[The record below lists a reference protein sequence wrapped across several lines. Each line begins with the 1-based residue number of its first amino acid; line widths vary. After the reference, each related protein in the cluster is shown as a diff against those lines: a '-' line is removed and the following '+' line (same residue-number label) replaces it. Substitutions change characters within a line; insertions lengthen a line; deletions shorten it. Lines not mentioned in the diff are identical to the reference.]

1 MKGGQN
7 RHIHCKL
14 FMSTYIDTMHPERH
28 APYDD
33 IPRDVRDFL
42 NYLGAILN
50 RSPRTVNAYYIDL
63 RLFFKFLLRERGTV
77 AADCEFEDIDIR
89 GIDTA
94 AIASV
99 TQAEIYEYLYFLKN
113 ERGNEPAARAR
124 KLTSIKSFYRFMTVK
139 SNRLTDDPAKD
150 ISVPSLKKALP
161 KYLSLEESIELL
173 KNIQSDFY
181 ERDYCILTL
190 FLNCGMR
197 LSELVA
203 IDLKDFQ
210 EDTIRIVGKGN
221 KERLVYLNTACLDA
235 LNHYRAARSALGNL
249 QEPQAL
255 LVSQKTGKRLSARR
269 VQQIVG
275 RCLQAAGLSG
285 KGYSPHKLRHTAATL
300 MYRHG
305 NVDMLEL
312 KEILGHA
319 HVSTTEIYTHINT
332 EKLRKAAKST
342 PLARISYM
350 EPEKPAAQS
359 EEAAKDQ
366 RQNDGKPAH
375 QHGDEADR

>member
-1 MKGGQN
+1 
-7 RHIHCKL
+7 
-14 FMSTYIDTMHPERH
+14 MSTYIDTMHPERH
-28 APYDD
+28 APYED

-50 RSPRTVNAYYIDL
+50 RSPRTVNADYIDL
-63 RLFFKFLLRERGTV
+63 RLFFKFLLRERGAV
-77 AADCEFEDIDIR
+77 PANCEFDDIDIR

-94 AIASV
+94 TIGSV
-99 TQAEIYEYLYFLKN
+99 TQSEIYEYLYFLKN
-113 ERGNEPAARAR
+113 ERQNEPAARAR

-139 SNRLTDDPAKD
+139 SNRLSEDPAKD

-161 KYLSLEESIELL
+161 KYLSLEESIGLL

-181 ERDYCILTL
+181 ERDFCILTL

-210 EDTIRIVGKGN
+210 EDTVRIVGKGN
-221 KERLVYLNTACLDA
+221 KERLVYLNAACLDA
-235 LNHYRAARSALGNL
+235 LKHYRAARAALGNL

-255 LVSQKTGKRLSARR
+255 FVSKKTGKRLSARR
-269 VQQIVG
+269 VQQIVD
-275 RCLQAAGLSG
+275 RCLQSAGLSG

-342 PLARISYM
+342 PLSKISYM
-350 EPEKPAAQS
+350 EPERPSVTS
-359 EEAAKDQ
+359 EEAAEDQ
-366 RQNDGKPAH
+366 RQED
-375 QHGDEADR
+375 

>member
-1 MKGGQN
+1 
-7 RHIHCKL
+7 
-14 FMSTYIDTMHPERH
+14 MSTYIDTMHPERH

-42 NYLGAILN
+42 NYMGAILN
-50 RSPRTVNAYYIDL
+50 RSPRTVNGYYIDL
-63 RLFFKFLLRERGTV
+63 RTFFRFLLRQRGV
-77 AADCEFEDIDIR
+77 VPASCAFEDIDIR
-89 GIDTA
+89 GVDTQ

-99 TQAEIYEYLYFLKN
+99 TQAEIYEYLYYLKN

-139 SNRLTDDPAKD
+139 SNRIAEDPAKD
-150 ISVPSLKKALP
+150 ISIPSLKKALP
-161 KYLSLEESIELL
+161 RYLSLEESIDLL

-181 ERDYCILTL
+181 ERDFCILTL

-203 IDLKDFQ
+203 INVNDFK

-221 KERLVYLNTACLDA
+221 KERLVYLNAACVDA
-235 LNHYRAARSALGNL
+235 LEHYKSARAALKKLA
-249 QEPQAL
+249 EPQAL
-255 LVSQKTGKRLSARR
+255 FVSARTGKRLTARR
-269 VQQIVG
+269 VQQIVE
-275 RCLQAAGLSG
+275 RCLQSAGLSG

-319 HVSTTEIYTHINT
+319 HVSTTEIYTHIST
-332 EKLRKAAKST
+332 DKLRKAASST
-342 PLARISYM
+342 PLSRM
-350 EPEKPAAQS
+350 KFQQPETPAS
-359 EEAAKDQ
+359 EQPAEEQAE
-366 RQNDGKPAH
+366 DG
-375 QHGDEADR
+375 

>member
-1 MKGGQN
+1 
-7 RHIHCKL
+7 
-14 FMSTYIDTMHPERH
+14 MSTYIDTMHPERH
-28 APYDD
+28 APYED

-63 RLFFKFLLRERGTV
+63 RLFFKFLLRERGV
-77 AADCEFEDIDIR
+77 APQNCEFEDIDIH

-94 AIASV
+94 TIGSV
-99 TQAEIYEYLYFLKN
+99 TQSEIYEYLYFLKN
-113 ERGNEPAARAR
+113 ERHNEPAARAR

-139 SNRLTDDPAKD
+139 SNRLSDDPAKD
-150 ISVPSLKKALP
+150 ISIPSLKKSLP

-181 ERDYCILTL
+181 ERDFCILTL

-210 EDTIRIVGKGN
+210 EDTVRIVGKGN
-221 KERLVYLNTACLDA
+221 KERLVYLNAACVDA
-235 LNHYRAARSALGNL
+235 LQHYCSARAALGNL
-249 QEPQAL
+249 REPQAL
-255 LVSQKTGKRLSARR
+255 FVSKKTGKRLSARR
-269 VQQIVG
+269 VQQIVD
-275 RCLQAAGLSG
+275 RCLQTAGLAG

-312 KEILGHA
+312 KEILGHE

-342 PLARISYM
+342 PLSKITYM
-350 EPEKPAAQS
+350 QPEKAADFSSKESAENESQ
-359 EEAAKDQ
+359 D
-366 RQNDGKPAH
+366 
-375 QHGDEADR
+375 DR

>member
-1 MKGGQN
+1 
-7 RHIHCKL
+7 
-14 FMSTYIDTMHPERH
+14 MSTYIDTMHPERH

-89 GIDTA
+89 GIDTT

-255 LVSQKTGKRLSARR
+255 FVSQKTGKRLSARR

-359 EEAAKDQ
+359 EEAAEDQ

>member
-1 MKGGQN
+1 
-7 RHIHCKL
+7 
-14 FMSTYIDTMHPERH
+14 MSTYIDTMHPERH
-28 APYDD
+28 DPYED

-63 RLFFKFLLRERGTV
+63 RLFFKFLLRERGL
-77 AADCEFEDIDIR
+77 APSNCAFEDIDIR
-89 GIDTA
+89 SVDTA
-94 AIASV
+94 AIGSV
-99 TQAEIYEYLYFLKN
+99 TQSEIYEYLYFLKN
-113 ERGNEPAARAR
+113 ERHNEPAARAR

-139 SNRLTDDPAKD
+139 SNRLLDDPAKD

-161 KYLSLEESIELL
+161 KYLSLEESINLL

-181 ERDYCILTL
+181 ERDFCILTL

-221 KERLVYLNTACLDA
+221 KERLVYLNAACMDA
-235 LNHYRAARSALGNL
+235 LKHYRAARAALGNL
-249 QEPQAL
+249 RDPQAL
-255 LVSQKTGKRLSARR
+255 FVSKKTGRRLSARR
-269 VQQIVG
+269 VQQIVDH
-275 RCLQAAGLSG
+275 CLQTAGLAG

-342 PLARISYM
+342 PLSRISYIQPQDPQAVS
-350 EPEKPAAQS
+350 EQPAEDES
-359 EEAAKDQ
+359 EQD
-366 RQNDGKPAH
+366 
-375 QHGDEADR
+375 